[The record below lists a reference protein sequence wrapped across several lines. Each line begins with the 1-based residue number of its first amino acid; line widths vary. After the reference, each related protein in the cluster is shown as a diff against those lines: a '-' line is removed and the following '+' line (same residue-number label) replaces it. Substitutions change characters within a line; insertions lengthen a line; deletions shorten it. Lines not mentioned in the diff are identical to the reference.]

1 MSSLQVRCPQCH
13 TLSGYTTANKWR
25 PFCSERC
32 KMIDL
37 GAWASDAYSIV
48 GKAIEGD
55 DALEQPLLDDNEQRV
70 VGGTPSPN
78 QH

>member
-1 MSSLQVRCPQCH
+1 
-13 TLSGYTTANKWR
+13 
-25 PFCSERC
+25 
-32 KMIDL
+32 MIDL

-55 DALEQPLLDDNEQRV
+55 DALEQPLLDDNEQHMV
-70 VGGTPSPN
+70 SGTPGPN